1 MMLCGCP
8 KTWRCPFV
16 RESPANVTI
25 LAAKLDDMLKVPN
38 AVLRFRPSAAVLKK
52 TGLSAV
58 QGDKQQVYVLAGGK
72 IDAVPV
78 KFGLSDL
85 ASSTTRE
92 VKGKYYISMTAEQA
106 EKSSVCK

>member
-1 MMLCGCP
+1 
-8 KTWRCPFV
+8 
-16 RESPANVTI
+16 
-25 LAAKLDDMLKVPN
+25 
-38 AVLRFRPSAAVLKK
+38 
-52 TGLSAV
+52 V